1 MGRKMDFL
9 GTVHTCLAWAQ
20 LGEWPWKNPGCGHAR
35 LGEAELEERP
45 ATHFCAKLGGVGV
58 GEG

>member
-1 MGRKMDFL
+1 MDFL

-35 LGEAELEERP
+35 LGEAELGERP
-45 ATHFCAKLGGVGV
+45 ATLFLCKA
-58 GEG
+58 